1 MVKQA
6 NILVK
11 RITKSAEYT
20 IGKLY
25 INDRYICDTLE
36 DTDRNLT
43 KDTSLDKIKETKV
56 YGKTAIPTGRYKVN
70 MNIVS
75 PKFKNRSWA
84 APYNGCIPRLQDVP
98 GFEGVLI
105 HPGNTEDDT
114 LGCILVGVNNV
125 KGQVTNS
132 QNTFHTLMKE
142 LQKFDE
148 IFITIQ

>member
-1 MVKQA
+1 MSKKA

-11 RITKSAEYT
+11 RVAREASYT

-25 INDRYICDTLE
+25 INDQYICDTLE

-43 KDTSLDKIKETKV
+43 KDTSIDKIKDIKV
-56 YGKTAIPTGRYKVN
+56 YGKTAIPVGEYRVN
-70 MNIVS
+70 MNVVS

-84 APYNGCIPRLQDVP
+84 VPYNGCIPRLENVP

-105 HPGNTEDDT
+105 HPGNSDEDT
-114 LGCILVGVNNV
+114 LGCILVGKNTV

-132 QNTFHTLMKE
+132 QNTFHALMKE
-142 LQKFDE
+142 LKKFDE
-148 IFITIQ
+148 LFITIQ

>member
-1 MVKQA
+1 MSKQA

-11 RITKSAEYT
+11 RIAKQDSYT

-25 INDRYICDTLE
+25 INDQYICDTLE
-36 DTDRNLT
+36 DTDRSLT
-43 KDTSLDKIKETKV
+43 RDTPIDKIKEIKV
-56 YGKTAIPTGRYKVN
+56 YGKTAIPAGRYKVN
-70 MNIVS
+70 MNTVS
-75 PKFKNRSWA
+75 PKFKDRAWA
-84 APYNGCIPRLQDVP
+84 VPYKGRVPRLEDVP

-105 HPGNTEDDT
+105 HPGNTDEDT
-114 LGCILVGVNNV
+114 LGCILVGKNNAQ
-125 KGQVTNS
+125 GQVNNS

>member
-1 MVKQA
+1 MSKKA

-11 RITKSAEYT
+11 RVAREDSYT

-25 INDRYICDTLE
+25 INDQYICDTLE

-43 KDTSLDKIKETKV
+43 KETPLDKIKDIKV
-56 YGKTAIPTGRYKVN
+56 YGKTAIPVGEYRVN
-70 MNIVS
+70 MSAVS

-84 APYNGCIPRLQDVP
+84 VPYNGCIPRLENVP

-105 HPGNTEDDT
+105 HPGNTDEDT
-114 LGCILVGVNNV
+114 LGCILVGKNTV
-125 KGQVTNS
+125 KGQITNS
-132 QNTFHTLMKE
+132 QNTFHILMKE

>member
-1 MVKQA
+1 MSKQA

-11 RITKSAEYT
+11 RVARKDSYT

-25 INDRYICDTLE
+25 INDQYICDTLE

-43 KDTSLDKIKETKV
+43 KETPLDKIKDTKI

-70 MNIVS
+70 MNTVS
-75 PKFKNRSWA
+75 PKFKDRSWA
-84 APYNGCIPRLQDVP
+84 VPYNGCIPRLENVP

-105 HPGNTEDDT
+105 HPGNTDEDT
-114 LGCILVGVNNV
+114 LGCILVGKNNV

-132 QNTFHTLMKE
+132 QNTFHILMKE
-142 LQKFDE
+142 LQKFNE
-148 IFITIQ
+148 VFITIE